1 MFGSSYKL
9 EKTNQLDPQRN
20 PQKIAEKIAEFP
32 ELEKIA
38 DILRALDTES
48 HNRKEIIKE
57 INELNKDQKI
67 QRIFIDFL
75 KNKGLQVLESPKI
88 KDSGILTGVLREAI
102 RKEFTSK
109 GKENYLKN
117 AEYLDLIFKKEK
129 K

>member
-1 MFGSSYKL
+1 
-9 EKTNQLDPQRN
+9 
-20 PQKIAEKIAEFP
+20 
-32 ELEKIA
+32 
-38 DILRALDTES
+38 
-48 HNRKEIIKE
+48 
-57 INELNKDQKI
+57 
-67 QRIFIDFL
+67 L